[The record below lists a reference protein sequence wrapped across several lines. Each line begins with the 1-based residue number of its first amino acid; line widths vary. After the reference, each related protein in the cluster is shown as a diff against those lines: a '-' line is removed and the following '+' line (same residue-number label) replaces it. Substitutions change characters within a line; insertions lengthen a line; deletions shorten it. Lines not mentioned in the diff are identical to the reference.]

1 MSTIVLAFDHAG
13 FIFRWPVRHF
23 LESAGH
29 TVLDVWPEKIDE
41 LDDFPDF
48 ANIACQKI
56 SNEEAEKWV
65 LICGTGI
72 GMSIAANRHKGIRA
86 VLAYSVATAKIGRT
100 HNDAN
105 VICFWAR
112 TMELAMIFA
121 SLDIFLKSEFLW
133 GKYQRRNEKLDS

>member
-13 FIFRWPVRHF
+13 FIFRWPVIHF
-23 LESAGH
+23 LENLWH
-29 TVLDVWPEKIDE
+29 TVLDAWPEKINGE
-41 LDDFPDF
+41 DDFPDY
-48 ANIACQKI
+48 AHIACRKI
-56 SNEEAEKWV
+56 IDGEAEKWV

-86 VLAYSVATAKIGRT
+86 VLGYSPTVAKIGRT

-112 TMELAMIFA
+112 TMELELVFA
-121 SLDIFLKSEFLW
+121 SLDIFLKTDFLW
-133 GKYQRRNEKLDS
+133 EKYQRRNDKLDQ

>member
-13 FIFRWPVRHF
+13 FIFRWPVTHF
-23 LESAGH
+23 LENAWY
-29 TVLDVWPEKIDE
+29 TVLNVWPEKIDE
-41 LDDFPDF
+41 SDDFSDF

-56 SNEEAEKWV
+56 LHGEAEKWV

-72 GMSIAANRHKGIRA
+72 GMSIAANRHQWIRA
-86 VLAYSVATAKIGRT
+86 VLAYSPTIAEIGCT

-112 TMELAMIFA
+112 TMELATVLA
-121 SLDIFLKSEFLW
+121 SLDIFLSTDFLW